1 MFEKLHMKSKLSRRL
16 WIAAGTFFVVIGAVG
31 IILPL
36 LPTTPFLLAA
46 AACYS
51 RGSERLYNWLLGNR
65 WFGKFIKDYME
76 KRAIPLRAK
85 VLAVC
90 VIWLTIGV
98 SVSLAVHSLP
108 VKLVLVVIAAGI
120 TMYLLTRKTLKEWP
134 YRC

>member
-1 MFEKLHMKSKLSRRL
+1 MKSKLSRRL
-16 WIAAGTFFVVIGAVG
+16 WVAAGTFFLVIGAVG

-36 LPTTPFLLAA
+36 LPTTPFLLVA

-51 RGSERLYNWLLGNR
+51 KGSKRLYDWLLDNR

-76 KRAIPLRAK
+76 KRAIPVKAK

-98 SVSLAVHSLP
+98 SVFLAVHSLP
-108 VKLVLVVIAAGI
+108 VKIVLVVIAAGV
-120 TMYLLTRKTLKEWP
+120 TLYLLTRKTLKE
-134 YRC
+134 